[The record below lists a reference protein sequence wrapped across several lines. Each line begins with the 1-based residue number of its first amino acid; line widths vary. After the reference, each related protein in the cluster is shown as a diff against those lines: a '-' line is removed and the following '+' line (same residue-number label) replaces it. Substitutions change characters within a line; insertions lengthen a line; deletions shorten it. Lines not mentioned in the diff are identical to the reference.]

1 MSIPSFLR
9 SVAACAALLAVPAG
23 AEPLERTDPQHLAP
37 LPPNGYDL
45 PLSPPVVR
53 FPLPA
58 QWVTIRSDLDW
69 RKAGTFDKKLSDA
82 CATRKFVQKQ
92 ALRFRAVYNG
102 EVLGV
107 AFGHGL
113 NLSDPGK
120 LADPK
125 KIYLFRNGDSTQCA
139 VLSMRNDDPAVSGV
153 ASSRK
158 TSSASTKSTTSA
170 RP

>member
-1 MSIPSFLR
+1 MTATGFLR

-23 AEPLERTDPQHLAP
+23 AGPLERTDPQHLSP
-37 LPPNGYDL
+37 VPPGGYDL

-53 FPLPA
+53 FPLPP
-58 QWVTIRSDLDW
+58 QWVTIRSDQDW
-69 RKAGTFDKKLSDA
+69 RKAGTFEKKLSDA

-92 ALRFRAVYNG
+92 ALRFRAVYKG

-113 NLSDPGK
+113 NLYDPDK
-120 LADPK
+120 LGNPK
-125 KIYLFRNGDSTQCA
+125 MIYLFRNGDSTQCA
-139 VLSMRNDDPAVSGV
+139 VLSMANDDRAVSG
-153 ASSRK
+153 AATPSK
-158 TSSASTKSTTSA
+158 